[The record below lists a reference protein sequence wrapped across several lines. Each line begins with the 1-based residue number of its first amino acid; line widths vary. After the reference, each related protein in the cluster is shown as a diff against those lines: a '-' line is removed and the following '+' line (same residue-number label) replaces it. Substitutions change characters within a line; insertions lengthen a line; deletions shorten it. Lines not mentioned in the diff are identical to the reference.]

1 MPRAMRFTL
10 SPHATRPNSAGE
22 QRRLK
27 YVDCE
32 ANVFGGYP
40 KSQWVYLTKMQK
52 RHAAHKDT
60 QGKYKKMHQ
69 RAYRWT
75 FGILPAIG

>member
-1 MPRAMRFTL
+1 MRFTL

-60 QGKYKKMHQ
+60 QGK
-69 RAYRWT
+69 
-75 FGILPAIG
+75 